1 MIREASIGGILSELV
16 ALLGDTG
23 RDFAIYTLIVGGVA
37 AAGILAGLTEPTSD
51 SIAYGFRVDGNDSP
65 ASAAFEL
72 FSMAVSVFGTYLLL
86 TRFLAARGRMRAG
99 GTRFWHYLGMSI
111 LSLLGVVLGLFLLI
125 VPGIFLLV
133 RWSAASGFAIG
144 ARDGITDSL
153 SASWDATKG
162 HGWAIFLSAL
172 ILFFGVAIC
181 QGVAVAIFG
190 LASTEVGDV
199 ASAFV
204 EAAAGGIFAALGI
217 AIYCRVRDDA
227 GEISEVFA

>member
-1 MIREASIGGILSELV
+1 MDKDASVGGILGELV
-16 ALLGDTG
+16 SLVGDTA
-23 RDFAIYTLIVGGVA
+23 RDFGLYTLVVGGIA
-37 AAGILAGLTEPTSD
+37 AVGTLAGLTETAAD
-51 SIAYGFRVDGNDSP
+51 SIAYGFQVDGNDSP

-72 FSMAVSVFGTYLLL
+72 FSAAVSVFGTYLLL

-111 LSLLGVVLGLFLLI
+111 LSLIAVFFGLVLLV
-125 VPGIFLLV
+125 VPGLFLLV

-144 ARDGITDSL
+144 GREGVIDSL

-162 HGWAIFLSAL
+162 HGWAIFLSAI
-172 ILFFGVAIC
+172 ILFFGVAIS
-181 QGVAVAIFG
+181 QGVAAAIFG
-190 LASTEVGDV
+190 LASDEVGSA
-199 ASAFV
+199 ASALV
-204 EAAAGGIFAALGI
+204 EAAAGGAFAALGI